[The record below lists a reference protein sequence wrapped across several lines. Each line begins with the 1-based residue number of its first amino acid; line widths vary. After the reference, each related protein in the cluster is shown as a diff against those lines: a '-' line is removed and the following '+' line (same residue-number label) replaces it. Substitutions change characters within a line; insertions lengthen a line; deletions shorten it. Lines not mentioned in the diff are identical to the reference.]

1 MVFSTPLNEN
11 GVCQFFLLALN
22 KNKELFRC
30 NENSR
35 DYEVHD
41 KFSPVRVIC
50 MLLNVVVLQFK

>member
-41 KFSPVRVIC
+41 KFLPVRVIC
-50 MLLNVVVLQFK
+50 ITIKCGSFTI